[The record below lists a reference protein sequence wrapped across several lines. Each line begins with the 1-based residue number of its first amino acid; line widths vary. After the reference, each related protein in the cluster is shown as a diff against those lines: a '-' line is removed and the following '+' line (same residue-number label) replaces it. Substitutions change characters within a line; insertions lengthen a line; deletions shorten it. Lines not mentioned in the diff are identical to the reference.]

1 MPGAKACLSCCLRWQ
16 AEEKEEMEK
25 EKCPMRAPR
34 RHRGASKRRRPSTR
48 KPPDMM
54 FLVAV
59 PSGLVLT
66 VFILLPAA
74 AANVDFARV

>member
-1 MPGAKACLSCCLRWQ
+1 
-16 AEEKEEMEK
+16 
-25 EKCPMRAPR
+25 
-34 RHRGASKRRRPSTR
+34 
-48 KPPDMM
+48 MM
-54 FLVAV
+54 LLVAV